1 MDRLYIVGRAD
12 LAPGLRAAQAG
23 HAIAAFALE
32 HPHLAQQWGNSYLIL
47 LEVEDLRSLLRLSV
61 HTRIAGLT
69 TSTWHE
75 PDLDDQLTA
84 IAIAPSAASKAL
96 CAGLPLMHSSC
107 THSSMV
113 RAAVSKTE
121 DEGPIPSACSTPTA
135 EEA

>member
-1 MDRLYIVGRAD
+1 MERLYIIGRAD
-12 LAPGLRAAQAG
+12 LAPGLRTAQAG

-32 HPHLAQQWGNSYLIL
+32 HPHAMQQWGNSYLIM

-69 TSTWHE
+69 TSSWHE

-84 IAIAPSAASKAL
+84 IAIAPSGASKAL
-96 CAGLPLMHSSC
+96 CMGLPLMHSSRP
-107 THSSMV
+107 HSSV
-113 RAAVSKTE
+113 ARAAVSTTE
-121 DEGPIPSACSTPTA
+121 DEGPTPSAVSTPTA